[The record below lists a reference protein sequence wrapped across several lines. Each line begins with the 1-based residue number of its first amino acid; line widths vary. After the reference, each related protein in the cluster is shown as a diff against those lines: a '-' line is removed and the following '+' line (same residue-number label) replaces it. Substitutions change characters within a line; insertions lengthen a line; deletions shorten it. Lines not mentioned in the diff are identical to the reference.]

1 MLVLNLNM
9 CCKACHWQYDGTES
23 CDKSD
28 NTGTRHQSGNLSDM
42 VALNPPSFHL
52 GHQSYNDGTES
63 CDKSDNTGT
72 RHQSGKLSDM
82 VIFSFALFSTTQTE
96 YMYRYDWLIIIMSL
110 LDMIHGL

>member
-1 MLVLNLNM
+1 MLVLNLNI
-9 CCKACHWQYDGTES
+9 CCKACHWQY
-23 CDKSD
+23 
-28 NTGTRHQSGNLSDM
+28 
-42 VALNPPSFHL
+42 
-52 GHQSYNDGTES
+52 DGTES